1 MAVTAPAVPASGVAT
16 ANPTG
21 QNVSVSLLTG
31 TVQSV
36 LVSAP
41 NPPVISTPAVPAT
54 TVTAT
59 NSNAFPVQV
68 VIAANGATIS
78 AVTVAGSSVGSA
90 AGTYVVP
97 AGATIA
103 ISYTVA
109 TPTWTWSALVAG
121 VSGNPIGSLPQNY
134 PVPPGCSITLIYT
147 STAPT
152 WAWADYLDL
161 GYTPGYYGS
170 NSQAEAAGWNPY
182 TSIPYPQHAALGQ
195 TGLASGVSN

>member
-1 MAVTAPAVPASGVAT
+1 MAVTAPAVPATGVAV

-21 QNVSVSLLTG
+21 QNVAVSLLTG

-41 NPPVISTPAVPAT
+41 NPPAITTPAVPAT

-78 AVTVAGSSVGSA
+78 AVTVNGSGVGTA

-97 AGATIA
+97 AAGTIS

-109 TPTWTWSALVAG
+109 IPTWVWTALVAG

-134 PVPPGCSITLIYT
+134 PLPPGCSITLVYT
-147 STAPT
+147 AAPT
-152 WAWADYLDL
+152 WSWSNPIDES
-161 GYTPGYYGS
+161 YTPGYYSS
-170 NSQAEAAGWNPY
+170 NSQAEAAGWSPY
-182 TSIPYPQHAALGQ
+182 TALPYPQHATLAQSGLG
-195 TGLASGVSN
+195 TGVSN

>member
-1 MAVTAPAVPASGVAT
+1 MAVTAPAIAATGVAVP
-16 ANPTG
+16 NPTG
-21 QNVSVSLLTG
+21 QNVAVSLLTG

-41 NPPVISTPAVPAT
+41 NPPAVSTPAVPAT
-54 TVTAT
+54 TVNAT
-59 NSNAFPVQV
+59 NSNGFPCQV

-78 AVTVAGSSVGSA
+78 AVTVNGSGVGTT

-97 AGATIA
+97 AGGTIA

-109 TPTWTWSALVAG
+109 TPTWVWTALVAG

-134 PVPPGCSITLIYT
+134 PLPPGCSITLVYT
-147 STAPT
+147 VAPT
-152 WAWADYLDL
+152 WSWSDPIDL
-161 GYTPGYYGS
+161 GYTPGYYAT

-182 TSIPYPQHAALGQ
+182 TALPYAQHAALAQ
-195 TGLASGVSN
+195 PGLATGVSN